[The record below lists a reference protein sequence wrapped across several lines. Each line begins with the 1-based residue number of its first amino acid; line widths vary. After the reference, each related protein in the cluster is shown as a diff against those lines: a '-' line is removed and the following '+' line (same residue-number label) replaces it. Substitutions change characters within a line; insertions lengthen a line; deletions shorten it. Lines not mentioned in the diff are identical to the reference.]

1 MLCYTS
7 RAMVK
12 RPRLTAIK
20 ESLITVA
27 ILSLLFVL
35 AAQVSTAAPAQQEQ
49 RYEVTSP
56 RPNAQVR
63 DSVDIIGTARLGPEF
78 QFYKVEFAS
87 AATPGAWV
95 PIGDIHRQERT
106 DARLETWHTTSIP
119 DGSYYLRL
127 VVVKLDGNYVE
138 TEPIPVRVA
147 NAQPAATPTPEET
160 PTPIPTIVFPTPTPA
175 IVEQP
180 TVIGRTPT
188 ATPLPEGVPTPT
200 EAPEPAGTISFPDAR
215 VFMRQ
220 FMFGAFVATVIFLFV
235 GVVFVLRR
243 LI

>member
-1 MLCYTS
+1 
-7 RAMVK
+7 MVK
-12 RPRLTAIK
+12 RPKLTTIT
-20 ESLITVA
+20 ESVITFA
-27 ILSLLFVL
+27 ILSALFAL
-35 AAQVSTAAPAQQEQ
+35 AAQISMAAPAQQDQ
-49 RYEVTSP
+49 RYEITSP

-63 DSVDIIGTARLGPEF
+63 GSVDIMGTARLGPEF

-95 PIGDIHRQERT
+95 SIGDMHWEERT

-127 VVVKLDGNYVE
+127 VVVKVDGNYVE

-160 PTPIPTIVFPTPTPA
+160 PTPTPTIVFPTPTPA

-180 TVIGRTPT
+180 TVIARTPT
-188 ATPLPEGVPTPT
+188 ATALPEGVPTPT
-200 EAPEPAGTISFPDAR
+200 EASQPGGSISFPDAR
-215 VFMRQ
+215 VFVRQ

-235 GVVFVLRR
+235 GVVFVVKR